1 MNKVGEKHTELWDEE
16 DGFYY
21 DVLNLPSGNQLK
33 LKVRSLVGLI
43 PLFAVQTL
51 DPELL
56 DQLPEFKNR
65 MRWFITHHPEL
76 TQNVS
81 CMEACGLGSRRFLA
95 ICYRDKL
102 QRILTKMLDEKE
114 FLGKFGIRAL
124 SKFHKEHPYIWR
136 ANGCE
141 YRVDYEPAES
151 SSGLFG
157 GNSNWCGPIWMPVNL
172 LIIES
177 L

>member
-1 MNKVGEKHTELWDEE
+1 
-16 DGFYY
+16 
-21 DVLNLPSGNQLK
+21 
-33 LKVRSLVGLI
+33 
-43 PLFAVQTL
+43 
-51 DPELL
+51 
-56 DQLPEFKNR
+56 
-65 MRWFITHHPEL
+65 
-76 TQNVS
+76 
-81 CMEACGLGSRRFLA
+81 
-95 ICYRDKL
+95 
-102 QRILTKMLDEKE
+102 MLDEKE